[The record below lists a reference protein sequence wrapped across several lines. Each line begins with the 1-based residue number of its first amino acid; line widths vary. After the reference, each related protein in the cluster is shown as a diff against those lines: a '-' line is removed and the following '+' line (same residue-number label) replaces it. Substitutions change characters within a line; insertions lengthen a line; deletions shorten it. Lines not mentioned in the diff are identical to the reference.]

1 MTSSSNH
8 DTEILILGAGIA
20 GLSAAT
26 DLQRA
31 GRRVLVLDKGRSV
44 GGRMATRRMGEA
56 VFDHGAQFM
65 TARSARFQATLGGM
79 AENGAV
85 MEWSRGF
92 AEQADGHPRWRG
104 SPDMTALP
112 KLLAKDVEVRLEK
125 QIASL
130 SVTGSGWL
138 ARTQDGDTFKA
149 GALLL
154 TPPVPQS
161 LALLDVGEF
170 ELTKPMRTRLE
181 AIEYE
186 RCLVVLA
193 VLDGPSQI
201 PPPGGRHFTE
211 GPIAWLADNQLKGIS
226 PRPAVTIHANH
237 AFSVEHWEGDRQEGG
252 RELLRAAAPW
262 LGAVVM
268 EFQVHAWRYSKP
280 LRVEDSTCLLANEA
294 PPLIFAGDAFAG
306 SKVEGAAL
314 SGWGAADLLKQWN
327 KGRGCAG

>member
-1 MTSSSNH
+1 MTLSPNH
-8 DTEILILGAGIA
+8 DTEILILGAGMA
-20 GLSAAT
+20 RLSAAAE
-26 DLQRA
+26 LQRA

-44 GGRMATRRMGEA
+44 GGRMATRRLGEA
-56 VFDHGAQFM
+56 VFDHGAQFI

-79 AENGAV
+79 VGNGSV
-85 MEWSRGF
+85 VEWCRGF
-92 AEQADGHPRWRG
+92 TETADGHPRWRG
-104 SPDMTALP
+104 HPGMTAVP
-112 KLLAKDVEVRLEK
+112 KLLAKGVEVRLEK

-130 SVTGSGWL
+130 SVVASRWL
-138 ARTQDGDTFKA
+138 ARTKDGETFTA

-161 LALLDVGEF
+161 LALLDVGGF
-170 ELTKPMRTRLE
+170 ELIKPMRTRLE

-201 PPPGGRHFTE
+201 PSPGGRQFTE
-211 GPIAWLADNQLKGIS
+211 GPISWLADNQLKGIS
-226 PRPAVTIHANH
+226 PQPAVTIHASQ
-237 AFSVEHWEGDRQEGG
+237 AFSVEHWEGDRQESG
-252 RELLRAAAPW
+252 RELLLAAVPW
-262 LGAVVM
+262 LGAAVK

-280 LRVEDSTCLLANEA
+280 LRAEECACLLANEA

-314 SGWGAADLLKQWN
+314 SGWAAAELLQQWKQE
-327 KGRGCAG
+327 

>member
-1 MTSSSNH
+1 MNH
-8 DTEILILGAGIA
+8 DTEALILGAGIA

-26 DLQRA
+26 ELQKA
-31 GRRVLVLDKGRSV
+31 GRRILVLDKGRSV

-79 AENGAV
+79 LENGAV
-85 MEWSRGF
+85 VEWCRGF
-92 AEQADGHPRWRG
+92 AKESHGHPRWRG
-104 SPDMTALP
+104 HPGMTAVP
-112 KLLAKDVEVRLEK
+112 KLLANGIDVRLEK

-130 SVTGSGWL
+130 SVTASGWM
-138 ARTQDGDTFKA
+138 ARTKDGETFTA

-161 LALLDVGEF
+161 LALLDAGGF
-170 ELTKPMRTRLE
+170 ELSKPMRTQLE

-193 VLDGPSQI
+193 VLDGPSLI
-201 PPPGGRHFTE
+201 PSTGGRQFTE

-226 PRPAVTIHANH
+226 PLPAVTIHASH
-237 AFSVEHWEGDRQEGG
+237 AFSVEHWEADRQESG
-252 RELLRAAAPW
+252 RALLLAAAPW
-262 LGAVVM
+262 LGAAVK

-280 LRVEDSTCLLANEA
+280 LRVEESPCLLANEA
-294 PPLIFAGDAFAG
+294 PPLLFAGDAFAG

-314 SGWGAADLLKQWN
+314 SGWAAAEILQQW
-327 KGRGCAG
+327 KDA

>member
-1 MTSSSNH
+1 MTTSLQH
-8 DTEILILGAGIA
+8 DTEILILGAGMA

-26 DLQRA
+26 ELQRA

-56 VFDHGAQFM
+56 VFDHGAQFL
-65 TARSARFQATLGGM
+65 TARSGRFQAKLGGM
-79 AENGAV
+79 VENGSV
-85 MEWSRGF
+85 VEWCRGF

-104 SPDMTALP
+104 NPGMTAVP
-112 KLLAKDVEVRLEK
+112 KLLAEGIEVRLEK
-125 QIASL
+125 RIVSL
-130 SVTGSGWL
+130 SVTAAGWL
-138 ARTQDGDTFKA
+138 ARTKA
-149 GALLL
+149 GETFTATALLL

-161 LALLDVGEF
+161 LALLEAGGF
-170 ELTKPMRTRLE
+170 ELIKPMRTQLE

-201 PPPGGRHFTE
+201 SSSGGRQFMD

-226 PRPAVTIHANH
+226 PQPAVTIHAGH
-237 AFSVEHWEGDRQEGG
+237 AFSVEHWEDDRQESG
-252 RELLRAAAPW
+252 RELLLAAAPW
-262 LGAVVM
+262 LGAAVK

-280 LRVEDSTCLLANEA
+280 LRAEECDCLLAHEA

-306 SKVEGAAL
+306 SRVEGAAL
-314 SGWGAADLLKQWN
+314 SGWAAAEILKQW
-327 KGRGCAG
+327 KKF